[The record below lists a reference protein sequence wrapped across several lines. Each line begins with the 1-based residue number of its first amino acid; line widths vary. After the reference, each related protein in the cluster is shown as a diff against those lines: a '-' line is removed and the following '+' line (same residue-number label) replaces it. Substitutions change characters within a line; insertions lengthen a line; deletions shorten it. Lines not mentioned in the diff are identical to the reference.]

1 MCTCVYIDNKDVCEF
16 VYRAV
21 SERQSL
27 DDLHQHRFG
36 DMDVRHHVRCFIH
49 SGKGGTDININLHL
63 SSGSTR
69 HEAKLNFQ
77 LERTCSGIACDRI
90 RSVHG
95 HVNRIHQSE
104 NNKCMEPHYMKISNR
119 SFCLP
124 GFPNSLLAMQHIW
137 IVACFH
143 VFCTLIHVMSFY
155 SLGIGKLYI
164 HIIFYCKQNQPS
176 LKLT

>member
-21 SERQSL
+21 SEGQSL

-36 DMDVRHHVRCFIH
+36 DMAVHHDVRCLIH
-49 SGKGGTDININLHL
+49 SGKRGTDININLHL

-69 HEAKLNFQ
+69 HEAKFNFQ
-77 LERTCSGIACDRI
+77 LERTCSCIVCDRV
-90 RSVHG
+90 RSVNRP
-95 HVNRIHQSE
+95 VNRSHKSIEVTSRKTTSAWKHIIWKYRTE
-104 NNKCMEPHYMKISNR
+104 AFAY
-119 SFCLP
+119 
-124 GFPNSLLAMQHIW
+124 LLAMQHIW

-164 HIIFYCKQNQPS
+164 FYCKQNQWNFF
-176 LKLT
+176 